1 MTHALHNGQ
10 NEQLPAV
17 SPALKWP
24 AVLLSYLFHPIFVPV
39 YITWFL
45 VYVHPSYFS
54 GFSEKQKMYT
64 VFINAINLVGFPLL
78 TIVLL
83 KALGFID
90 SVFLRTK
97 KDRIIPYIACSIFFF
112 WAYLVFRKQE
122 IYPLILPAF
131 LLGIFIAVNAA
142 LIANIYFKISMHGL
156 GMGGWLGIFM
166 VVAFSNTM
174 LMTWPLCL
182 VILLTGL
189 VTTARLLISD
199 HEPGDIYA
207 GIFIGMLSQFIA
219 AWFVL

>member
-189 VTTARLLISD
+189 VSTARLLISD